1 MPLLQLDVKFDF
13 LVYDGELNA
22 KNLDNWV
29 KQMEVYCR
37 AQKIKKD
44 TAKIQLATLHMSG
57 TTLIWWESR
66 TQVDIIQKGKIISSW
81 VEFISTLRK

>member
-1 MPLLQLDVKFDF
+1 MPSLKLDVKFDF

-37 AQKIKKD
+37 VQKIKKD
-44 TAKIQLATLHMSG
+44 TAKIQLATLRMSG

-66 TQVDIIQKGKIISSW
+66 TQADIVQKGKIISSW